1 MDHPLEVAR
10 QRLQV
15 DGKPHPTAPS
25 YPQAPKPV
33 GALQL
38 GVRSLD
44 TSPYVIP
51 LAPLLG
57 GLGPPAPLDVHL
69 HQVRLEDVGPRTPV
83 QLHWATGSQGAG
95 LACCPGKVDLY
106 PLRRIL
112 QLVLLDGRVA
122 GGAHRGL
129 LPCDVDLKVRGGE
142 RRWSVTL
149 SFVLAESPTQP
160 AWDLVGTSPDAP
172 DIFVQVKVGGQG
184 YADEVVDAM
193 QEDPNIGFAVSGEV
207 YDAIEESHPELL
219 GRLIEIG
226 PAAELTESLKDGLDK
241 LASNFGVDVPDG
253 LGAALLYV
261 AEVVLGIRLIWGM
274 VKTERELGGVELTD
288 RSRVHGI
295 RTLALASRFGINQ
308 VCMWAGISGGT
319 AAGSVVPG
327 VGNITGGLAG
337 LGGGMMLN
345 RLLQPRIEEVAMKLI
360 GGDADDMFYLMNKV
374 EVDQVGD
381 SLAATQVA

>member
-1 MDHPLEVAR
+1 MQSLSLLSELQKLPPAEGVAALDHDETVAR
-10 QRLQV
+10 IQGMDRNHFSIEV
-15 DGKPHPTAPS
+15 S
-25 YPQAPKPV
+25 QATEE
-33 GALQL
+33 ALEAL
-38 GVRSLD
+38 FDARNVPDVLNDAFGRAFSSVAESTSLHER
-44 TSPYVIP
+44 YQEMMER
-51 LAPLLG
+51 
-57 GLGPPAPLDVHL
+57 GP
-69 HQVRLEDVGPRTPV
+69 
-83 QLHWATGSQGAG
+83 GSVSGFVSN
-95 LACCPGKVDLY
+95 LKGKV
-106 PLRRIL
+106 
-112 QLVLLDGRVA
+112 A
-122 GGAHRGL
+122 E
-129 LPCDVDLKVRGGE
+129 LKVESILEE
-142 RRWSVTL
+142 RNRSYD
-149 SFVLAESPTQP
+149 FELAESPTQP

-193 QEDPNIGFAVSGEV
+193 QEDPNIEFAVSGEV

-253 LGAALLYV
+253 LGAALPYV

-327 VGNITGGLAG
+327 IGNITGGLTGGLAG